1 MKKMLLMFI
10 MIAALTVS
18 CASTGSENDAKS
30 NTGENI
36 PAGAIEAEEMAPGG
50 AHP

>member
-1 MKKMLLMFI
+1 MKKMLLMYL
-10 MIAALTVS
+10 MIFALTVS
-18 CASTGSENDAKS
+18 CASTGSENAKS